1 MRSDAC
7 AATAASRKISS
18 IWSRSVAGA
27 PIFSAKAVSHS
38 SAVIVESPLVGVPNE
53 MPGVPDAPKIE
64 SSKDA
69 GSPHTRVVCGLP
81 RTPDGEDLQ
90 VRQAWRVSCLG
101 LLALMVLLV

>member
-1 MRSDAC
+1 
-7 AATAASRKISS
+7 
-18 IWSRSVAGA
+18 
-27 PIFSAKAVSHS
+27 
-38 SAVIVESPLVGVPNE
+38 

-101 LLALMVLLV
+101 LLALMVLLVLRLRLPGTLLTSSRTKVLRYPAPLAVFEGMQHTTLEVALGQAELL